1 MSPEERKRRFKLGD
15 KQPEGELS
23 KDVIEPPAQ
32 DAQTAQDTQ
41 TAQDAQKSPMLEGIK
56 SPLKAIAESID
67 RIKDSLTGQSKVQ
80 EDAVEDARKSDEEKE
95 AKKRESGLEKFLGPV
110 KAAGEKIIAPVKSIF
125 SKIFDFIRDIFLGR
139 IAFKL
144 FQWFADPS
152 NTDKVKSIFKFIS
165 DFWPVLLAGIMAF
178 LPGLLGPG
186 GLILGTI
193 ALLAWGVPKIVNAVK
208 SIFGFGK
215 DIDKELKTGSDKL
228 NKDISTSA
236 KEAENKLDP
245 GGDKIPTE
253 AQGDPSKAS
262 TPAELSGVKDSQKE
276 VQNLN
281 KGGEVEGRGD
291 KDTVPAMLTPGEF
304 VMSKGAVEQYGVKTL
319 EGMNAAAGG
328 TNMPTMKKGG
338 DKGMNLSVPRFG
350 GGGTATATPMSQ
362 EDFVAAAMPG
372 MQMFMQQQNAAV
384 DENPEAYNG
393 IKLELD
399 RDGKMPNFG
408 EFIYNQGEAE
418 FNKGLEMVQNNESL
432 DPEIK
437 EAVIKKAIFVRSQ
450 TLDDPNFK
458 GDLSFD
464 INKDIPGTAA
474 NRLLMRAQ
482 ADTTSP
488 AALAGISADDRA
500 RQMNR
505 MGFAGGGLVGR
516 MKNAGANVL
525 GKAKAQLSKLQKPR
539 VDHIHPPA
547 DPVSN
552 AGAAQVAQS
561 SSDAVTASTEPAP
574 GIPDFDAGM
583 MRSQSKIRT
592 LGVSV

>member
-1 MSPEERKRRFKLGD
+1 
-15 KQPEGELS
+15 
-23 KDVIEPPAQ
+23 
-32 DAQTAQDTQ
+32 
-41 TAQDAQKSPMLEGIK
+41 
-56 SPLKAIAESID
+56 
-67 RIKDSLTGQSKVQ
+67 
-80 EDAVEDARKSDEEKE
+80 
-95 AKKRESGLEKFLGPV
+95 
-110 KAAGEKIIAPVKSIF
+110 
-125 SKIFDFIRDIFLGR
+125 
-139 IAFKL
+139 
-144 FQWFADPS
+144 
-152 NTDKVKSIFKFIS
+152 
-165 DFWPVLLAGIMAF
+165 
-178 LPGLLGPG
+178 
-186 GLILGTI
+186 
-193 ALLAWGVPKIVNAVK
+193 
-208 SIFGFGK
+208 
-215 DIDKELKTGSDKL
+215 
-228 NKDISTSA
+228 
-236 KEAENKLDP
+236 
-245 GGDKIPTE
+245 
-253 AQGDPSKAS
+253 
-262 TPAELSGVKDSQKE
+262 
-276 VQNLN
+276 
-281 KGGEVEGRGD
+281 
-291 KDTVPAMLTPGEF
+291 
-304 VMSKGAVEQYGVKTL
+304 
-319 EGMNAAAGG
+319 MNAAAGG

-362 EDFVAAAMPG
+362 EEFVAAAMPG
-372 MQMFMQQQNAAV
+372 MKMFMEQQNAAV
-384 DENPEAYNG
+384 DENPEAFNG

-418 FNKGLEMVQNNESL
+418 FNKGLEMVKNNESL

-437 EAVIKKAIFVRSQ
+437 KAVIKKAISIRSQ

-458 GDLSFD
+458 GDVAFD

-539 VDHIHPPA
+539 ADHIHPPA
-547 DPVSN
+547 DPVSK

-561 SSDAVTASTEPAP
+561 SSDAAGVSMTPAS
-574 GIPDFDAGM
+574 GIPNVDASL